1 MKVIIK
7 RPGESGKIVE
17 VTGLSEINKIC
28 GNVDSDGNG
37 VNRTSSDIRMGI
49 HSGIDMYVKEDA
61 INNFDLDENLWAPGD
76 MAVLFGNIVF
86 AGYDGQLEG
95 YGVCSL
101 TDEQVQIVMDFIAKQ
116 KVRY

>member
-7 RPGESGKIVE
+7 RPGENGKIAE
-17 VTGLSEINKIC
+17 VAGLPEINKIC

-37 VNRTSSDIRMGI
+37 LDWASSDIRMEI
-49 HSGIDMYVKEDA
+49 DSGVDMYVKSDA
-61 INNFDLDENLWAPGD
+61 INNFDLEENLRAPGNN
-76 MAVLFGNIVF
+76 AVFFGNIVF

-101 TDEQVQIVMDFIAKQ
+101 TDEQVQKVMDFIAQ
-116 KVRY
+116 QEV